1 MSLTSEFE
9 KFTGDIVK
17 SFEDRIQSLNEL
29 KTDVRNNLK
38 KFQEEHFQMAND
50 LKDQLVTDVK
60 KRREKIEALLSQFR
74 DELKEVRKEI
84 QEMHKIWAER
94 KSH

>member
-1 MSLTSEFE
+1 MSLTSDFE
-9 KFTGDIVK
+9 KFTGDIVQ

-29 KTDVRNNLK
+29 KTDVRDHLK
-38 KFQEEHFQMAND
+38 KFQEEHSQMAND
-50 LKDQLVTDVK
+50 LKEQLVADVK
-60 KRREKIEALLSQFR
+60 QRREKIGALLSQFR

>member
-1 MSLTSEFE
+1 MSLTSDFE
-9 KFTGDIVK
+9 KFTGDIVQ

-38 KFQEEHFQMAND
+38 KFQEEHSQMAND

-60 KRREKIEALLSQFR
+60 QRREKIGALLSQFR